1 VFRAAVIAISCA
13 FAPSVLAAERPRL
26 GVLVVVDQLSVDAF
40 DARVPKLTGGIKRM
54 ITEGVR
60 FREAR
65 YEAAPTI
72 TSVGHATLITG
83 TYGDTH
89 GIVSN
94 EWVDHAT
101 GKPTLSTEDPAY
113 QIVGRPPGRDGTAPT
128 WLRAATLGD
137 SIKLAD
143 ARAKVVTISAKDRA
157 SILTAGR
164 SADVAVW
171 FDGVSPFFTT
181 STFYASEIP
190 AWVTPT
196 NEAIAK
202 MVKAGTFTWGLPGGG
217 FTGQHLEPVMT
228 AGQHEFFA
236 ERPELQPILDALEV
250 DLAISAVKA
259 LSLGKD
265 DAPDLLVVSFSGHDR
280 TGHRFGP
287 DSPEAISE
295 YLVVDRE
302 LGRLLQTLD
311 AEVGKNRYV
320 VALSSDHGVA
330 PLAEF
335 SKAMHLDSGRIDGE
349 ALKQAL
355 EKEADTALGAG
366 DWFGYSRSPGLY
378 AATPTARSKLQG
390 IAARLTAVARKQA
403 GVHDLL
409 PLSALLDG
417 SRVGQFAELFRR
429 GAFDGRTPD
438 FVVVPRPYWMNALSD
453 STGHGS
459 AYLYDRAVPLVFF
472 GGNIK
477 KGLAGDAEIID
488 VAPSLSKLLG
498 VPAPASARGHAIDF
512 LFR

>member
-1 VFRAAVIAISCA
+1 MFRPAVIALAVGVASTA
-13 FAPSVLAAERPRL
+13 LAAERPKL
-26 GVLVVVDQLSVDAF
+26 GVLIVIDQLSVDAF
-40 DARVPKLTGGIKRM
+40 DARVPKLAGGIKRM
-54 ITEGVR
+54 INEGVR

-83 TYGDTH
+83 TYGETH

-113 QIVGRPPGRDGTAPT
+113 QIVGRPPARDGTAPT
-128 WLRAATLGD
+128 MLRAATLGD

-164 SADVAVW
+164 SADAAVW
-171 FDGVSPFFTT
+171 FDAQSPFFTT

-190 AWVTPT
+190 AWVTPI

-202 MVKAGTFTWGLPGGG
+202 MVVAGTFVWGLPGGG
-217 FTGQHLEPVMT
+217 FTGEHPEPIKR
-228 AGQHEFFA
+228 AGEHELFA
-236 ERPELQPILDALEV
+236 ERPSLQPVLDKLEV
-250 DLAISAVKA
+250 DLAISALKA
-259 LSLGKD
+259 LSMGKD

-287 DSPEAISE
+287 DSPEAVAE
-295 YLVVDRE
+295 YLVIDRE
-302 LGRLLQTLD
+302 IGRLLQALD
-311 AEVGKNRYV
+311 TEVGKNRYV

-330 PLAEF
+330 PLAEY
-335 SKAMHLDSGRIDGE
+335 SKSMHLDSGRIDGE

-355 EKEADTALGAG
+355 EKEADEALGAA

-378 AATPTARSKLQG
+378 VATATARAKIHSIDQ
-390 IAARLTAVARKQA
+390 RLRALARKHP

-409 PLSALLDG
+409 ALPSLLDG
-417 SRVGQFAELFRR
+417 SRSGQFGELFRR

-438 FVVVPRPYWMNALSD
+438 FIIVPRPYWMSALSD
-453 STGHGS
+453 STRRS
-459 AYLYDRAVPLVFF
+459 
-472 GGNIK
+472 
-477 KGLAGDAEIID
+477 EE
-488 VAPSLSKLLG
+488 
-498 VPAPASARGHAIDF
+498 
-512 LFR
+512 